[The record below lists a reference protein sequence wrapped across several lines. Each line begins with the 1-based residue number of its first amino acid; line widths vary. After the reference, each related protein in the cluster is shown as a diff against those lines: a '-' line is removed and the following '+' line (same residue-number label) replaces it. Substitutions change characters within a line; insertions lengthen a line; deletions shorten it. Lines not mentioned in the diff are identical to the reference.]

1 MSGENTVHEWKTI
14 LLTTVV
20 ISRTFCMHGE
30 QKKGAERRGSG
41 SNHVIF

>member
-1 MSGENTVHEWKTI
+1 MSGENAVHEWKTI

-30 QKKGAERRGSG
+30 QKKELNAEEVA
-41 SNHVIF
+41 VIM